1 MITDICKGCWGCTGN
16 DKGNDNDKDKD
27 KAKDN
32 DKGKDRSRSPPVWG
46 RRLNIVIRIRGDF
59 TLPQRD
65 FTGDFTVSV
74 EASATVDDV
83 KAQIYADKGLR
94 HNDQML
100 YLPRMRDQIEDGRTL
115 SSYNIFSRDP
125 RKGFGVHLK
134 EWSGVDAVLDLR
146 LHPQWHD
153 AQWLGDMGMTSSSS
167 WIPASP

>member
-1 MITDICKGCWGCTGN
+1 MSTVICKPTGN

-32 DKGKDRSRSPPVWG
+32 DKDKDRSRSPPARG
-46 RRLNIVIRIRGDF
+46 PRLNIVIRIRDG
-59 TLPQRD
+59 PQRD
-65 FTGDFTVSV
+65 FIVSV

-153 AQWLGDMGMTSSSS
+153 AQWLGHLGDMGMTSSSS

>member
-1 MITDICKGCWGCTGN
+1 MSTVICKPTGN

-32 DKGKDRSRSPPVWG
+32 DKDKDRSRSPPARG
-46 RRLNIVIRIRGDF
+46 RRLNIVIRIRDG
-59 TLPQRD
+59 PQR
-65 FTGDFTVSV
+65 DFTVSV

-83 KAQIYADKGLR
+83 KAQIYAEKGLR

-153 AQWLGDMGMTSSSS
+153 AQWLGHLGDMGMTSSSS

>member
-1 MITDICKGCWGCTGN
+1 MSTVICKPTGN

-32 DKGKDRSRSPPVWG
+32 DKDKDRSRSPPARG
-46 RRLNIVIRIRGDF
+46 RRLNIVIRIRDG
-59 TLPQRD
+59 PQR
-65 FTGDFTVSV
+65 DFTVSV

-83 KAQIYADKGLR
+83 KAQIYAEKGLR

-100 YLPRMRDQIEDGRTL
+100 YLPRMGDRLEDGRTL

-146 LHPQWHD
+146 LHPQW
-153 AQWLGDMGMTSSSS
+153 LGDMGMTSSSS

>member
-65 FTGDFTVSV
+65 FIGDFTVSV

-146 LHPQWHD
+146 LHPQWV
-153 AQWLGDMGMTSSSS
+153 GDMGMTSSSS

>member
-32 DKGKDRSRSPPVWG
+32 DKDKDRSRSPPARG
-46 RRLNIVIRIRGDF
+46 PRLNIVIRIRDG
-59 TLPQRD
+59 PQR
-65 FTGDFTVSV
+65 DFTVSV

-100 YLPRMRDQIEDGRTL
+100 YLPRMGDQIEDGRTL

-134 EWSGVDAVLDLR
+134 EWSGVDAVLELR
-146 LHPQWHD
+146 FHPQWL
-153 AQWLGDMGMTSSSS
+153 ADMGPVLPGIAS